1 MYEVCYTNCQGER
14 RVKRKVATWDQA
26 KEIAKELAIATG
38 YRTII
43 RRDREELWDLLGL
56 KLDTLEYML
65 VAEDVHPQRAAN
77 FQRAFDW
84 RKANAIAVVCP
95 SECSKSLV

>member
-43 RRDREELWDLLGL
+43 RRDREELWDVMMF
-56 KLDTLEYML
+56 KFETLELLL
-65 VAEDVHPQRAAN
+65 VEAGVPYADAKKCWERFDHRKYKAAILLLPDGAP
-77 FQRAFDW
+77 RL
-84 RKANAIAVVCP
+84 C
-95 SECSKSLV
+95 